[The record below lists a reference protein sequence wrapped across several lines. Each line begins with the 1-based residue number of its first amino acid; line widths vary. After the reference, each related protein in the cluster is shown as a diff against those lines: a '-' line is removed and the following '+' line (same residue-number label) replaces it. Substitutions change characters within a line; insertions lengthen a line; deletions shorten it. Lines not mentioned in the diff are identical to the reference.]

1 MERLQVGGVDMSKKP
16 LVPAVPKRKARGS
29 GKLEARLAAPVKR
42 EGLRPLTAKEQKFV
56 YELVSADGEISMTE
70 AAIRAGYSQISARQ
84 TSQDLTNPA
93 KYPQVVA
100 AIQDYRA
107 ELNAKYG
114 TTFEKHLRD
123 LKRIRDAALDAGA
136 FGAAVQAEY
145 RRGQALGTIYVDRK
159 EVRIGT
165 IDSMSKDEVAQKLRE
180 IKAMFVGASR
190 DIVDVDPVVLEQ
202 SVEREASAEPE
213 FDEEEVLRERGP
225 AIPETEDEPGG
236 VPDDETGESGEP
248 WDT

>member
-1 MERLQVGGVDMSKKP
+1 
-16 LVPAVPKRKARGS
+16 
-29 GKLEARLAAPVKR
+29 
-42 EGLRPLTAKEQKFV
+42 
-56 YELVSADGEISMTE
+56 
-70 AAIRAGYSQISARQ
+70 
-84 TSQDLTNPA
+84 
-93 KYPQVVA
+93 
-100 AIQDYRA
+100 
-107 ELNAKYG
+107 
-114 TTFEKHLRD
+114 
-123 LKRIRDAALDAGA
+123 
-136 FGAAVQAEY
+136 VQAEY